1 MERFLVQ
8 VRKLARLHHEHILPI
23 LSCDLR
29 DGSPFLVLPY
39 ATGGTLRQRHP
50 RGSQLP
56 MEIREHYLHRQLAPA
71 GMALAQCSTGGIG
84 QNEKRRANPQIA
96 AENRENVFMV
106 QTRKFAN
113 LHEEAF
119 HLLIV
124 WTSPKDLQRDPRLKV
139 AMLGEIDISETAATN
154 DVTQTIVADL
164 LLLRLP
170 HLLLVYFAVHIYTIP
185 SALPETI

>member
-1 MERFLVQ
+1 MTSPPGEGAAEGTAAGRTAEMRNQ
-8 VRKLARLHHEHILPI
+8 
-23 LSCDLR
+23 LSGPVSGIQGWRDL
-29 DGSPFLVLPY
+29 
-39 ATGGTLRQRHP
+39 T
-50 RGSQLP
+50 
-56 MEIREHYLHRQLAPA
+56 EIREHYLHRQLAPA

-84 QNEKRRANPQIA
+84 QNEKRRAIPHIA

-119 HLLIV
+119 HLLIA

-154 DVTQTIVADL
+154 DVKQTIVADL
-164 LLLRLP
+164 LLLRLL
-170 HLLLVYFAVHIYTIP
+170 HLLLFYFAVHIYTIP